1 MDGRDG
7 DDDDDVNKLVK
18 IGGSA
23 MLGSSL
29 FAAAT
34 VAVGRSAMAKKVYG
48 SKKDNYDARMA
59 HEGKTSKSR
68 IYVQH

>member
-1 MDGRDG
+1 MDNRDG

-34 VAVGRSAMAKKVYG
+34 VAVVRSAMAKKQLKG
-48 SKKDNYDARMA
+48 
-59 HEGKTSKSR
+59 E
-68 IYVQH
+68 